1 MIGEVVACWCPATP
15 SPRQQPSAS
24 LTEVMNQQPV
34 ASRSPTPYRDRNG
47 GSLCRDH
54 CESQYWVPIP
64 APRVPNILHQF
75 ILATSPALT
84 PLRPVLPSPLPPEF
98 GDTARNGSSQG
109 LWSHTDLTWVKPDRL
124 RSYSSSGWLWAS
136 HLPSLNLFS
145 HL

>member
-1 MIGEVVACWCPATP
+1 MACWCPATP
-15 SPRQQPSAS
+15 SPCQQPSAS
-24 LTEVMNQQPV
+24 LTEVMNQQPA

-54 CESQYWVPIP
+54 CESQHRVPIP

-84 PLRPVLPSPLPPEF
+84 PPRPVFPSPLPPEF

-109 LWSHTDLTWVKPDRL
+109 LWSHTDLT
-124 RSYSSSGWLWAS
+124 
-136 HLPSLNLFS
+136 
-145 HL
+145 